1 MYATHLVPTVP
12 YGVGGSCSLAAP
24 KRVACTPPV
33 VTSPRQINTSFVLYF
48 FLISC
53 LVSGFVIGLCLD
65 RMFDADQT
73 GYQLRFDS
81 SQRLDTSQV
90 NDLRWSGTGAPCIN
104 C

>member
-12 YGVGGSCSLAAP
+12 YGVGGSCSQAAP
-24 KRVACTPPV
+24 KRVAYT
-33 VTSPRQINTSFVLYF
+33 PRQNNSSFVLYW
-48 FLISC
+48 FLIAC

-73 GYQLRFDS
+73 GYQLRFDP
-81 SQRLDTSQV
+81 SQSLDTSQV
-90 NDLRWSGTGAPCIN
+90 RDLRWTGSGAPCIN